1 MPSTD
6 LRAQAFVPATAE
18 PEYATPE
25 EAEAAFVKLL
35 KRSGVQS
42 DWTWPQTIKACIK
55 DPQYRAI
62 RDPKDRKAAFE
73 RYCQEVIIQDKE
85 RAEERL
91 SRLRADFAT
100 MLRRHPEI
108 KHYSRWN
115 TARPIIEGEA
125 TFRSTSDESERRQLF
140 EDYISDLRKAYMEE
154 QAAVRKS
161 AMDGLIE
168 LLPRLNLEPYTRWS
182 EAQGIISST
191 PPFREDNKFQAL
203 SEFDILT
210 VFQNHMKS
218 VERAFNDSRQLQ
230 KNKKYRKE
238 RVHRDGFV
246 EVLKE
251 LTRAGKIKA
260 GTKWS
265 QVYPLLEN
273 DTRYNAM
280 IGQPGSTPMEL
291 FWDMVEEE
299 ERALRITRNEILDV
313 MDVSILRIIN
323 PLPPGLF
330 FPQKPLIIS
339 G

>member
-1 MPSTD
+1 M
-6 LRAQAFVPATAE
+6 
-18 PEYATPE
+18 
-25 EAEAAFVKLL
+25 
-35 KRSGVQS
+35 
-42 DWTWPQTIKACIK
+42 
-55 DPQYRAI
+55 
-62 RDPKDRKAAFE
+62 
-73 RYCQEVIIQDKE
+73 IIQDKE
-85 RAEERL
+85 RAQERF

-140 EDYISDLRKAYMEE
+140 EDYTSDLRKTYMEQ

-191 PPFREDNKFQAL
+191 PPFQEDYKFQAL
-203 SEFDILT
+203 SKFDILT
-210 VFQNHMKS
+210 VFQNHMKA
-218 VERAFNDSRQLQ
+218 VERAFNDSRQSQ

-246 EVLKE
+246 ELLKE
-251 LTRAGKIKA
+251 LTHAGKIKA

-265 QVYPLLEN
+265 QVYPLFEN
-273 DTRYNAM
+273 DARYKAM
-280 IGQPGSTPMEL
+280 VGQPGSTPMEL
-291 FWDMVEEE
+291 FWDMVEEG

-323 PLPPGLF
+323 GPPPLKSLMT
-330 FPQKPLIIS
+330 S